1 MMNAF
6 CRRASGLT
14 LSPALAALL
23 LAPGLSACGGSVAAD
38 QGTEANAPPRVEVSV
53 VREAS
58 AEETLVLHGT
68 VRAADRANLAFAVGG
83 RLLQRPVEV
92 GERIEA
98 GQVLARVDAR
108 PFRNAASAAR
118 AQIAELDAQA
128 AQLRR
133 DEERVAAREA
143 SGAASTADV
152 EQTRTGTAR
161 LDASRDATRAQLA
174 EARRQV
180 GAAVLRA
187 PYAGVV
193 RAVFAEPGAVVAPGT
208 PVLALAGEG
217 GLEVEAE
224 VPEAALSWLRE
235 GLAASVEIPAT
246 GTRAEGTVLAL
257 ARAAGPSGLF
267 PLRLRLEG
275 MEAFPGQGAL
285 LRFARSGVPELRVP
299 LGAVVD
305 PSGDAPEL
313 WRIVEGSPP
322 RVERVAVAVRGLRDA
337 EGAPEVALP
346 RSLPLAAGDRVVLRG
361 QRPLLDGDAVRLG
374 TASAMQAR
382 AVEGDGR

>member
-1 MMNAF
+1 MHDDHG
-6 CRRASGLT
+6 RRLGLPGRAT
-14 LSPALAALL
+14 LL
-23 LAPGLSACGGSVAAD
+23 LLPGLAACGGPVAAD
-38 QGTEANAPPRVEVSV
+38 QGPEASSPPRVEVAV
-53 VREAS
+53 VRAAS

-92 GERIEA
+92 GDRVEA
-98 GQVLARVDAR
+98 GQLLARVDAR

-118 AQIAELDAQA
+118 AQIAELDVQA
-128 AQLRR
+128 AQLVR
-133 DEERVAAREA
+133 DEARVAALEA
-143 SGAASTADV
+143 SGAASTAAV
-152 EQTRTGTAR
+152 EQSRTGTSR
-161 LDASRDATRAQLA
+161 LSASRDATLAQLA

-180 GAAVLRA
+180 GEAVLRA

-193 RAVFAEPGAVVAPGT
+193 RAVFTEPGMVVAPGT

-224 VPEAALSWLRE
+224 VPESALSWLRE
-235 GLAASVEIPAT
+235 GVPARVEIPAT
-246 GTRAEGTVLAL
+246 GARTEGTVLAL

-275 MEAFPGQGAL
+275 AEAFPGQGAL
-285 LRFARSGVPELRVP
+285 LRFARTGGAELRVP

-313 WRIVEGSPP
+313 WKVREGSPP
-322 RVERVAVAVRGLRDA
+322 TVERIPVFVRGLRDVD
-337 EGAPEVALP
+337 GRPEVALAEAT
-346 RSLPLAAGDRVVLRG
+346 PLSAGDRVVWRG
-361 QRPLLDGDAVRLG
+361 QRPLLDGDVVRVG
-374 TASAMQAR
+374 TAGANVRAQAG
-382 AVEGDGR
+382 EGAER